1 MVYEWFMNLWKV
13 SFHRRCWRRLA
24 NAPKCV
30 EIPVDVCMEPVWI
43 ISFWIWSACPKGTGK
58 TLQTSCQVLASVDI
72 CRPQTSRYS
81 VGPHSGQVKRTDLL
95 RSQEGVIK
103 FAAHVSAHCKP
114 NPRMLTAAPKGAN
127 GPCLQLSSGVLF
139 HLHLGSPFHVKQL
152 QIWPSG
158 CATGDAELQDM
169 KFCKLT
175 QIEAIVAAHFGLKF
189 GFTWSSL

>member
-1 MVYEWFMNLWKV
+1 M
-13 SFHRRCWRRLA
+13 
-24 NAPKCV
+24 
-30 EIPVDVCMEPVWI
+30 
-43 ISFWIWSACPKGTGK
+43 
-58 TLQTSCQVLASVDI
+58 
-72 CRPQTSRYS
+72 
-81 VGPHSGQVKRTDLL
+81 PHHTFQP
-95 RSQEGVIK
+95 I
-103 FAAHVSAHCKP
+103 AAQ
-114 NPRMLTAAPKGAN
+114 PRMLTAAPKGAN

-189 GFTWSSL
+189 GIP